1 MIFNLQ
7 QSVAPIWSKM
17 STALQLDLFD
27 DDHDGDDH
35 DDHDDDHDGVDEY
48 DDYHDDDHD
57 KDGNWC
63 SSTIKLFDVKNKSF
77 TQGLLSDIW
86 IWTFSGFWSSSS
98 LWALL
103 SSNNAAAGLSGYWW
117 QKTSWWL
124 FCVVR
129 PTKYQ
134 MEKNSHFLRIFHRKW
149 NMADESLTNLSSVKI
164 DALDAGT
171 RWKATIQ
178 HFQHGKEKD

>member
-27 DDHDGDDH
+27 DDHDDH
-35 DDHDDDHDGVDEY
+35 YDDHDGVDEY

-63 SSTIKLFDVKNKSF
+63 SSTIKLFDVKHKSF

-86 IWTFSGFWSSSS
+86 IWPWVHPFQDFDRHHHFVHYCHQIMPQLGWVGIDDKRRRDGFSVLYDLPNTEWKRIPIFSGYFTENEIW
-98 LWALL
+98 
-103 SSNNAAAGLSGYWW
+103 
-117 QKTSWWL
+117 
-124 FCVVR
+124 
-129 PTKYQ
+129 P
-134 MEKNSHFLRIFHRKW
+134 
-149 NMADESLTNLSSVKI
+149 TNLWRICRASR
-164 DALDAGT
+164 LM
-171 RWKATIQ
+171 
-178 HFQHGKEKD
+178 H